1 MRNLEALK
9 NRIQLLEM
17 QIKLNRMLPPHLRC
31 EDAIDKMKFHVAVLR
46 RRLGLKPVR
55 N

>member
-1 MRNLEALK
+1 LRNLEALK
-9 NRIQLLEM
+9 NKIQLLEM
-17 QIKLNRMLPPHLRC
+17 QIKLNRMLPSHLRR
-31 EDAIDKMKFHVAVLR
+31 EEAIDKMKFHVAVLR